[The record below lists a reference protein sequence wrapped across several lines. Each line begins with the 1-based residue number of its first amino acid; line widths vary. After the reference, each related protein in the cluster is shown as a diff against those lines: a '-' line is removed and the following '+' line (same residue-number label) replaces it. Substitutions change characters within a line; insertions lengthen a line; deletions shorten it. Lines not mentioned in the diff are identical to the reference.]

1 MSKIGNPQNSFSAAQ
16 TLQTVKLAYTED
28 SEGTKPMTETTQNI
42 PRASSVEVRE
52 SILNYLTDYPKLHS
66 GLAPSM
72 RQLADAVGTSA
83 PGVGYHL
90 DILESEG
97 FITCERRPTGERIAR
112 SISVTAKGKRGY
124 AKTPRQSE

>member
-1 MSKIGNPQNSFSAAQ
+1 LIPQNSFFAAK

-28 SEGTKPMTETTQNI
+28 SEGTKTMTETTQNI
-42 PRASSVEVRE
+42 PRSVAMRE